1 MIVLEKVHDGGFDGP
16 FPILQDPFLTQT
28 CSSDEEM
35 NNGSNF
41 QQLARAQLTSF
52 NCWAQKDSCVPNCT
66 LQPLGYS

>member
-1 MIVLEKVHDGGFDGP
+1 MVVLMAHFP
-16 FPILQDPFLTQT
+16 FYKILSGHKHVLL
-28 CSSDEEM
+28 DEEM